1 MDIEVLRD
9 RPFLTGLL
17 LGVVTVLLGE
27 GAVQTV
33 ALLALVAGVVLAI
46 FGEGW
51 HRPAGQALASTGGSA
66 ILLAI
71 VFEAVAGLFRGLAAL

>member
-27 GAVQTV
+27 GAVATV

-66 ILLAI
+66 ILLA
-71 VFEAVAGLFRGLAAL
+71 VLFDAVEAVLGGLI